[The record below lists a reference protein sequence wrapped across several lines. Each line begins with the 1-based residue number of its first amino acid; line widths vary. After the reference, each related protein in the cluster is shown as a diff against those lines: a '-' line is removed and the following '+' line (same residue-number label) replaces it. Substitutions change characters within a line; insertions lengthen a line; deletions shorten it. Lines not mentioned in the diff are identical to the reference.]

1 MKFYILICLALVCMA
16 IGYSG
21 LLKKRF
27 AVMMPLSVFSSIM
40 ILYVAGLFGRL
51 KLGVIVFLGVAF
63 ILFLLG
69 FTKSLVRREMKT
81 FSENF
86 LNFGFVFFL
95 AMLVF
100 IYFMTEGRLLSK
112 FDEFTH
118 WGLTIKNYVIFDGF
132 ANIAGSTTH
141 GAGYQPGI
149 SLFCYLFTS
158 LREHVSECDM
168 LRGIDIYVVALLLPF
183 FRRISWK
190 RFVIGI
196 FLIPFVILL
205 PWLFAT
211 AIIPYNILYID
222 CAMAIT
228 FAFLLYHYFTNT
240 QNKVTW
246 FVLGMGSAA
255 MILIRPGSEVFAL
268 MVFGVVVID
277 ILFFRRPEFAALCKK
292 GGWILPAFYV
302 FVSVGSWLSW
312 RIFTSMN
319 KMMQVFDYIDPVGAE
334 EVTADTIQKNF
345 FAAMQSVP
353 ENSVIKI
360 SYLLWIVVLA
370 ALAFFVV
377 LLTKGSRERARS
389 IVFSILVLVG
399 YVLYAG
405 ALLYMYIHLF
415 TPYEGQTL
423 ASLDRYMATYLLGA
437 VIFFLYMIVERIF
450 ERFGGIGNVL
460 ILIPMTLILVFTPW
474 NRVVSDM
481 FNNAETIK
489 KTIDR
494 RAEYNKLTAFTDQLD
509 YEKDRV
515 YFIAQNT
522 NGFEYQIS
530 YYLATPVS
538 LSYDYSMG
546 WSLGYPYSDD
556 DVWTLDMNA
565 EAWEKAL
572 VDGGY
577 RYVYL
582 YHVDKQFRN
591 RFKDLFEYETAI
603 SDQSAFEVQVKGGHV
618 VLKRVF

>member
-1 MKFYILICLALVCMA
+1 MKFYIFICLALVCMS

-27 AVMMPLSVFSSIM
+27 AVMTPLSVFSAILV
-40 ILYVAGLFGRL
+40 LYVFGLLGRL
-51 KLGVIVFLGVAF
+51 KLGVIVFLGIAF

-69 FTKSLVRREMKT
+69 VTKSLVRREMKT
-81 FSENF
+81 FSENA

-95 AMLVF
+95 AALVF
-100 IYFMTEGRLLSK
+100 IYFMTEGRLLTK

-118 WGLTIKNYVIFDGF
+118 WGLTIKNYVLFDGF

-141 GAGYQPGI
+141 GAGYQPGV

-158 LREHVSECDM
+158 LRDYVSECDM

-190 RFVIGI
+190 RFLIGI
-196 FLIPFVILL
+196 FLIPFVLLL
-205 PWLFAT
+205 PWLFAP
-211 AIIPYNILYID
+211 AIIPYNTLYID
-222 CAMAIT
+222 CAMAVT
-228 FAFLLYHYFTNT
+228 FAFLLYHYFTNV

-255 MILIRPGSEVFAL
+255 MVLIRPGSEVFAL
-268 MVFGVVVID
+268 MVYCVVAID
-277 ILFFRRPEFAALCKK
+277 LLFFRRPEFAHMCRK
-292 GGWILPAFYV
+292 GGWILPV
-302 FVSVGSWLSW
+302 FSIILPAASWLSW
-312 RIFTSMN
+312 RLFTSAN
-319 KMMQVFDYIDPVGAE
+319 QMMQVFDYIDPAGQEA
-334 EVTADTIQKNF
+334 VTAEVIQKNF
-345 FAAMQSVP
+345 LEAMQSVP
-353 ENSVIKI
+353 ENAVIKI
-360 SYLLWIVVLA
+360 SYLAWLAVLA
-370 ALAFFVV
+370 VLAFFVV
-377 LLTKGSRERARS
+377 LLTKGSRERGRS
-389 IVFSILVLVG
+389 IIFSILVLAG

-415 TPYEGQTL
+415 TAYEGKTL

-437 VIFFLYMIVERIF
+437 VIFFLYMMVERIF
-450 ERFGGIGNVL
+450 ERFGGFGNVL
-460 ILIPMTLILVFTPW
+460 ILVPMALILVFTPW
-474 NRVVSDM
+474 GRVVSDM
-481 FNNAETIK
+481 FNNRETVK
-489 KTIDR
+489 KTVDKR
-494 RAEYNKLTAFTDQLD
+494 EEYSRLAEFTDLLD
-509 YEKDRV
+509 YENDRV

-522 NGFEYQIS
+522 NGYEYQVS

-556 DVWTLDMNA
+556 DVWTLDMSA
-565 EAWEKAL
+565 EEWEQAL
-572 VDGGY
+572 LDGDY

-603 SDQSAFEVQVKGGHV
+603 SDQSAFEVQVTGDHV
-618 VLKRVF
+618 LLKRVF